1 MEKNNFNPIGNRP
14 LAPTIYDENIT
25 PLESM
30 NKLAFKIN
38 KLIGDDTN
46 VKEVVDK
53 LLDVYA
59 SHMKLQGGYCEE
71 LKCIAFENPIS
82 CDLIQPKSP
91 IYTPVKNIEV
101 GVSNVKGDVSF
112 YQWQY
117 KNDNGL
123 FVDLEADGSNAAN
136 CRVPVTFYN
145 SGDKKEFR
153 CKLQNDSYTYYTEAI
168 VIEYIEP
175 SINIT
180 QTYQNIGV
188 NLYSRNKLTW
198 SRNSGSFAINNKKW
212 QFNNGSGWVDAP
224 MQTDEIRPYYYID
237 RGTKTNGVSVGT
249 GDAGTDKLVQWRFTC
264 TNNADKSTI
273 VSNVLTTI
281 VHMVDFDCGS
291 ATVNGEFSSNW
302 QETIS
307 MVQGYS
313 YRNSNSVRTY
323 NADINLSLNK
333 ELNSDLITAV
343 QWLYR
348 RNGIKWNKEPDL
360 PTTVLENATNIDS
373 AHTIITKASDAYIES
388 KWWAVRLQV
397 IVGNVAYYS
406 NVCYCYFNL
415 TECKI
420 TLTPASSQD
429 LNSSWAVNVTPTG
442 LLTDSLLQQ
451 NALYLSTES
460 STTGYK
466 TATKGTTFTLIPT
479 SNTEGNITID
489 STKTPVE
496 VKIGV
501 GSKKTVHLQCKVVL
515 SDYIKYYGYHSIS
528 IKS

>member
-71 LKCIAFENPIS
+71 LRCIAFENPIS
-82 CDLIQPKSP
+82 CDLIQPESP

-123 FVDLEADGSNAAN
+123 FVDLEADGSNTAK
-136 CRVPVTFYN
+136 CKVPVTFYN

-168 VIEYIEP
+168 VIEYIEL

-188 NLYSRNKLTW
+188 NLYSRNKL
-198 SRNSGSFAINNKKW
+198 SCSINNGSFAINNKKW

-224 MQTDEIRPYYYID
+224 MQTDDIEPYYYID
-237 RGTKTNGVSVGT
+237 RGTKTNGVSVGS
-249 GDAGTDKLVQWRFTC
+249 GDVGTDKIVQWRFICNLKDSKKPIT
-264 TNNADKSTI
+264 
-273 VSNVLTTI
+273 SNILNTTI
-281 VHMVDFDCGS
+281 HIINFDCGS
-291 ATVNGEFSSNW
+291 ATFNGVANNNW
-302 QETIS
+302 DKTANMIQW
-307 MVQGYS
+307 YS
-313 YRNSNSVRTY
+313 YLKAYNSSRRY
-323 NADINLSLNK
+323 CDLNLSIDK
-333 ELNSDLITAV
+333 ELNNSVITSI
-343 QWLYR
+343 QWLQKDTDLL
-348 RNGIKWNKEPDL
+348 GFKDEPTPNTL
-360 PTTVLENATNIDS
+360 LQNATDINENI
-373 AHTIITKASDAYIES
+373 TIEQAKNGYLLKSVYAF
-388 KWWAVRLQV
+388 RLQV

-406 NVCYCYFNL
+406 KNVYVNTNL
-415 TECKI
+415 ASIDIAQSPTGTLNIESML
-420 TLTPASSQD
+420 TLTGTFNEYVPDNYNINNIQWFLSNNKNTWHGYSVYGSSNNIIKVKIYNDNASHID
-429 LNSSWAVNVTPTG
+429 GFGVNG
-442 LLTDSLLQQ
+442 
-451 NALYLSTES
+451 
-460 STTGYK
+460 STTLYVWASVDGK
-466 TATKGTTFTLIPT
+466 ICGTRT
-479 SNTEGNITID
+479 
-489 STKTPVE
+489 
-496 VKIGV
+496 
-501 GSKKTVHLQCKVVL
+501 
-515 SDYIKYYGYHSIS
+515 IS
-528 IKS
+528 IKQS